1 MIGGY
6 VICIEDS
13 DGKIIR
19 QVERFTRATHPMA
32 GDELVIDGTVYRVQR
47 VRHDQL
53 DNLTRRIY
61 TTPRVFV
68 RLTRAGLIS
77 PIKRH

>member
-1 MIGGY
+1 
-6 VICIEDS
+6 VVCIEDS
-13 DGKIIR
+13 DGKIVR

-53 DNLTRRIY
+53 DGLTRRIY

-68 RLTRAGLIS
+68 RLTRAQLVLS
-77 PIKRH
+77 TKRLPPRH